1 MHVVLIY
8 FQFQVEPP
16 AAMGPL
22 ATSNTP
28 SSIAG
33 GGHVSTDCSGCGEK
47 ITDRFIL
54 QVAGSSWHGHCL
66 RCCICHTLLD
76 GHASCFLREEQL
88 YCKLDYTKLFGAKCY
103 KCARMISP
111 ADWVRK
117 AKDQVRLNEG
127 EGYLFLIVRKRK
139 SIFWLLM
146 N

>member
-1 MHVVLIY
+1 
-8 FQFQVEPP
+8 
-16 AAMGPL
+16 MGPL

-117 AKDQVRLNEG
+117 AKDQVRLNHSRQ
-127 EGYLFLIVRKRK
+127 YSKLRK
-139 SIFWLLM
+139 SARVTQSQNVPVSCFSQPIGQWPAQAA
-146 N
+146 

>member
-127 EGYLFLIVRKRK
+127 EGYLFLIIRKKNLFFRC
-139 SIFWLLM
+139 
-146 N
+146 

>member
-1 MHVVLIY
+1 
-8 FQFQVEPP
+8 
-16 AAMGPL
+16 MGPL
-22 ATSNTP
+22 ASSNTP

-117 AKDQVRLNEG
+117 AKEQVRFIKI
-127 EGYLFLIVRKRK
+127 YFLIVIAICNARFVLIVGRYF
-139 SIFWLLM
+139 ST
-146 N
+146 

>member
-1 MHVVLIY
+1 
-8 FQFQVEPP
+8 
-16 AAMGPL
+16 MGPL